1 MTHHTTSASGV
12 FLVLVPT
19 LSAAGAE
26 GLPAGVRLFDPGVAE
41 GQGDADRFTPA
52 NLPMPGPV
60 AKAMLAQFV
69 QLARESKAL
78 GDVSAFA
85 SGVYED
91 FHRNTTHAIKDQ
103 LQAAV
108 QGEDA
113 ATKALERTLSKAQT
127 ELCLAWALE
136 DVARELK
143 SLEARL
149 DDQWKT
155 FEQNLGMDG
164 DDALDDDGLGL
175 VEGKPS
181 LVPSGSAV
189 PARMILDAVLAFLP
203 EGCGLFSRDAALR
216 ADWEEFG
223 VTFAPASQDTLARFG
238 LEAEGAWL
246 EAEAEGRRLC
256 LSRRADPDKAW
267 QARTITVLVPAGS

>member
-1 MTHHTTSASGV
+1 M
-12 FLVLVPT
+12 PT
-19 LSAAGAE
+19 LTAAGAE

-41 GQGDADRFTPA
+41 GEGGSARFTPA

-60 AKAMLAQFV
+60 ARAMLGQFV
-69 QLARESKAL
+69 QLARESKTVA
-78 GDVSAFA
+78 DVSAFA

-91 FHRNTTHAIKDQ
+91 FHRNTTHAIRDQ
-103 LQAAV
+103 IQAAV

-113 ATKALERTLSKAQT
+113 AAKAQERALSKAQT

-143 SLEARL
+143 GLEERL
-149 DDQWKT
+149 DGQWKT
-155 FEQNLGMDG
+155 FEQTLGMDG

-181 LVPSGSAV
+181 LVPSGPAV
-189 PARMILDAVLAFLP
+189 PARMILDSVLAFVP
-203 EGCGLFSRDAALR
+203 EGCGLFSPDAALR

-223 VTFAPASQDTLARFG
+223 VAFAPASQSTLARFG
-238 LEAEGAWL
+238 LEGEGAWL

-256 LSRRADPDKAW
+256 LSRRADPEKPW
-267 QARTITVLVPAGS
+267 QGRSFTVVVPAGS

>member
-1 MTHHTTSASGV
+1 M
-12 FLVLVPT
+12 PT
-19 LSAAGAE
+19 LTTAGAE

-41 GQGDADRFTPA
+41 GEGDADRFTPA
-52 NLPMPGPV
+52 NLPMARPV

-69 QLARESKAL
+69 QLARESKTVA
-78 GDVSAFA
+78 DVSAFA

-91 FHRNTTHAIKDQ
+91 FHRNTTHAIRDQ

-113 ATKALERTLSKAQT
+113 AAKARERALSKAQT

-136 DVARELK
+136 EVARELK
-143 SLEARL
+143 GLEARL

-155 FEQNLGMDG
+155 FEQTLGMDG
-164 DDALDDDGLGL
+164 EDALDDDGLGL

-181 LVPSGSAV
+181 LVPSGPSV
-189 PARMILDAVLAFLP
+189 PSRVILDAVLAFLP
-203 EGCGLFSRDAALR
+203 DACGLLSRDAALR

-223 VTFAPASQDTLARFG
+223 VAFAPASEATLARFG
-238 LEAEGAWL
+238 LGGEGAWL
-246 EAEAEGRRLC
+246 EAVAEGRRLC
-256 LSRRADPDKAW
+256 LSRRTDPEKPW
-267 QARTITVLVPAGS
+267 QARSFTVVVPAGS